1 MNENPS
7 GLDSKKLYDAFM
19 DCACKSTCTASCGSS
34 LCNGQMPSLACQDC
48 IVDTDAGCGNP
59 FFACTNDVP

>member
-1 MNENPS
+1 
-7 GLDSKKLYDAFM
+7 
-19 DCACKSTCTASCGSS
+19 
-34 LCNGQMPSLACQDC
+34 MPSLACQDC